1 MREGPGRVMAVLAS
15 SAVPLRPAGLALLL
29 REKAIEDTLDAYRG
43 DLCWSILMSLHAM
56 CKSQAEVMSYS
67 DMVDKLRGRPE
78 STPRQMTNEQVIDRV
93 ERMLDL
99 FCKEG

>member
-1 MREGPGRVMAVLAS
+1 MCDGPGRVMAVLAS

-29 REKAIEDTLDAYRG
+29 REKAIDEALDAYRG

-56 CKSQAEVMSYS
+56 CKSQKEVMSYS
-67 DMVDKLRGRPE
+67 DMVDKLRGTNE
-78 STPRQMTNEQVIDRV
+78 SAPRQMTNEQVINRV
-93 ERMLDL
+93 EDMLDF